1 MKKIIAL
8 ILCLSLMLA
17 LAACGTREPIT
28 PELFMFHATEVGFT
42 VTSYDGV
49 NISDD
54 GYELVVL
61 AKSDEANAQII
72 VFETEKQAKE
82 NFADAVHAT
91 QQEEVAVEKQVSS
104 STYAK
109 FYCSN
114 GDEYTA
120 ICRIGT
126 SLFYGKEDSNNG
138 MVRALM
144 EKIGY

>member
-8 ILCLSLMLA
+8 ILCLALMLA
-17 LAACGTREPIT
+17 LAGCNSREPVT
-28 PELFMFHATEVGFT
+28 PELFMFYATEVGFT

-54 GYELVVL
+54 GYELVIL
-61 AKSDEANAQII
+61 AKSDEANAQVI
-72 VFETEKQAKE
+72 VFETETQAKE
-82 NFADAVHAT
+82 NYADAVYST
-91 QQEEVAVEKQVSS
+91 QQEEVTVEKQVSS

-120 ICRIGT
+120 ICRIGN

-138 MVRALM
+138 MVRELI